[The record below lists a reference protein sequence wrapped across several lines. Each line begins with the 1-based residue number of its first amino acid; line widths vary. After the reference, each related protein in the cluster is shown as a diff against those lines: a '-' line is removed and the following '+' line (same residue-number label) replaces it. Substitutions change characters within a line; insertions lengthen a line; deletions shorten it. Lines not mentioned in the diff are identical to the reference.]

1 MVSIQ
6 LRAQD
11 ASLQI
16 HVIWG
21 FFPIQSSL
29 PLSVFDDPFLAAF
42 HGLNYE
48 RDIKKQHQI
57 QDTAFAA
64 ATKTNEKNKRQ
75 STGLFAVK
83 T

>member
-1 MVSIQ
+1 MPV
-6 LRAQD
+6 
-11 ASLQI
+11 LQI
-16 HVIWG
+16 HVIQG

-48 RDIKKQHQI
+48 RYQEQHQT
-57 QDTAFAA
+57 QDAAAA
-64 ATKTNEKNKRQ
+64 ATKTNAKNKRQ

-83 T
+83 M